1 MDGCSLT
8 TMRSLRLT
16 IIWLVI
22 CAALVPSGAAAA
34 PARSILVMD
43 QSDLRGPFYYRVFS
57 SMRSVV
63 NADRGPPI
71 GVLVEVGAR
80 ALLPVSQVG
89 VEASR

>member
-34 PARSILVMD
+34 QARSILVMD
-43 QSDLRGPFYYRVFS
+43 QPDLRGPFYYRVFS
-57 SMRSVV
+57 SMRTVV

>member
-1 MDGCSLT
+1 MGL
-8 TMRSLRLT
+8 L
-16 IIWLVI
+16 
-22 CAALVPSGAAAA
+22 
-34 PARSILVMD
+34 
-43 QSDLRGPFYYRVFS
+43 
-57 SMRSVV
+57 SMRTVV